1 MAQDGPGQG
10 TSGVKGWFAVIRMNM
25 RLGPGRPTETH
36 DSLQLIGVASLHSQ
50 LRGNPAGKL
59 NDGEKFI
66 ALCIACCMALV
77 SSG

>member
-1 MAQDGPGQG
+1 MPGQG
-10 TSGVKGWFAVIRMNM
+10 ASGVKGWFAVIRMNM
-25 RLGPGRPTETH
+25 RLGPGRPTVAH
-36 DSLQLIGVASLHSQ
+36 DPLQVIGVPSLHSQ

-59 NDGEKFI
+59 NGGEKLI